1 MQIDDSPPDAAFL
14 VSRKVKVKLTGDG
27 TNIGKHLHVVNFAFT
42 IHEEEEKAHSAAGN
56 HCVAIFK
63 ATENYDDMKL
73 CLQDIVKD
81 IVTDDICWWQCTIV
95 SDLFMLLYS
104 Y

>member
-14 VSRKVKVKLTGDG
+14 VSRKVKVKLTVDG
-27 TNIGKHLHVVNFAFT
+27 TNIGKHLHIVNFAFT
-42 IHEEEEKAHSAAGN
+42 ILEEEEKAHSAAGN

-73 CLQDIVKD
+73 CLLRYHQRCGNNNCTRARVRYQILH
-81 IVTDDICWWQCTIV
+81 WW
-95 SDLFMLLYS
+95 
-104 Y
+104 